1 MEIILL
7 GDCMKKYF
15 ISKDN
20 NSFHVFYK
28 GLTGLEKKK
37 FQNDLRQ
44 NYNIEVKCHFKT
56 DKSNDFRVVN
66 REKNH

>member
-1 MEIILL
+1 
-7 GDCMKKYF
+7 MKKYF

-44 NYNIEVKCHFKT
+44 NYNIEVSYELLLK
-56 DKSNDFRVVN
+56 DKKDV
-66 REKNH
+66 KK